1 MKKLLKMTNKIYF
14 RLILYLIIWQIY
26 LLFMSINSPLGTNW
40 LEWHSQ
46 RIYNFSEYLR
56 LNGFFSNYG
65 FSIWS
70 SCKDCSLSAENWTER
85 IYLSLN
91 IFSNLPYVIFN
102 NFFGEINLK
111 LYGHYLDKLV
121 ILITGILITELFIN
135 FSIKKNPVNEKLIK
149 SQLIF
154 TLFIINPWTYK
165 MLIAHWIQIYFLFFF
180 LFGILMFLKGRNNTA
195 LSSFFIAGCFD
206 YQSSAGLLLFYALI
220 FIYSKIKNKS
230 FYFNNYFPTAKNKLH
245 LNSKLLISFLLPVL
259 IYFVLREYAS
269 QELNNINSG
278 SFILER
284 IGISGEDIHNGGIV
298 GALQFLGGNRITL
311 CLTDFS
317 GNLNSIN
324 LSTKIQIFN
333 CTLSIVSM
341 FFLSLLSIFGL
352 FILYSSEKKFFN
364 LIIFPIIFLL
374 LSYTFILQQSSSVH
388 LMGYSYLFSILFS
401 LGITSLVFK
410 VFKIYK
416 YSIVTNI
423 IAIPIIFGIFILCI
437 RVSML
442 TGVNG

>member
-1 MKKLLKMTNKIYF
+1 M
-14 RLILYLIIWQIY
+14 
-26 LLFMSINSPLGTNW
+26 
-40 LEWHSQ
+40 
-46 RIYNFSEYLR
+46 
-56 LNGFFSNYG
+56 
-65 FSIWS
+65 
-70 SCKDCSLSAENWTER
+70 
-85 IYLSLN
+85 
-91 IFSNLPYVIFN
+91 
-102 NFFGEINLK
+102 
-111 LYGHYLDKLV
+111 
-121 ILITGILITELFIN
+121 
-135 FSIKKNPVNEKLIK
+135 
-149 SQLIF
+149 
-154 TLFIINPWTYK
+154 
-165 MLIAHWIQIYFLFFF
+165 
-180 LFGILMFLKGRNNTA
+180 
-195 LSSFFIAGCFD
+195 
-206 YQSSAGLLLFYALI
+206 
-220 FIYSKIKNKS
+220 
-230 FYFNNYFPTAKNKLH
+230 
-245 LNSKLLISFLLPVL
+245 LISFLLPVL